1 MFDNQYRMYSNLLL
15 IADITSVVPAL
26 YAAYYSR
33 AYLVSWI
40 PAGWGSLFNPE
51 LLPFRDYFAY
61 LLVFVPVWSLALWLT
76 QRYVDLLYQP
86 SHKQAGRLFNFFLVA
101 GSTMGLVTFALKLE
115 ISRPVFFLFFALT
128 VLILPL
134 NRIILIW
141 VLRSRNIGE
150 HNQVR
155 ILVVG
160 TGKKARRLGRALEDS
175 KKWGYRIIGYVSPDG
190 DGRDTAGLNVIG
202 SAKDLP
208 ELLLA
213 QTVVDEVIFCSPEMK
228 DREVVEDTLRLCA
241 ELGIKTRVTTDLL
254 PVTASKVSLEFL
266 DKLPLITFSTVPEH
280 NLSIVVKRIIDFLVA
295 SVSLVLLSPL
305 MVLTGIAIKF
315 TSPGPV
321 FYAQVRC
328 GLYGR
333 KFGLT
338 KFRTMNDGAEDK
350 LWEIRHLNEMDGPVF
365 KMRDDPR
372 VTPLGKILRR
382 ASIDELPQLWNV
394 IRGEMSIVGPRAP
407 LAEEVRHYS
416 IKQRRR
422 LSVKPGITCL
432 WQVSGRNEISFQK
445 WMDMDLEY
453 IDNWSVWLDMRIMLK
468 TIPAVFTGR
477 GAS

>member
-1 MFDNQYRMYSNLLL
+1 MFDNQYRMYSKLLL
-15 IADITSVVPAL
+15 AADIAAVFPAL

-33 AYLVSWI
+33 VYLVSWV
-40 PAGWGSLFNPE
+40 PGGWGNRFNPE
-51 LLPFRDYFAY
+51 LLPFSDYFGY
-61 LLVFVPVWSLALWLT
+61 LVVFVPIWSLTLVLT
-76 QRYVDLLYQP
+76 QRYADLLYQP
-86 SHKQAGRLFNFFLVA
+86 FHKLAGRLVNFSLVA

-128 VLILPL
+128 LFILPL
-134 NRIILIW
+134 NRIVLIW

-160 TGKKARRLGRALEDS
+160 TDQKARRLGEVLEDS
-175 KKWGYRIIGYVSPDG
+175 KKWGYHIIGYVSPN
-190 DGRDTAGLNVIG
+190 DTGKDASGLNVIG

-208 ELLLA
+208 DLLLA

-228 DREVVEDTLRLCA
+228 DMEVVDDALRLCA

-254 PVTASKVSLEFL
+254 PVAASKVSLEFL

-280 NLSIVVKRIIDFLVA
+280 NLGIVFKRIMDFVVA
-295 SVSLVLLSPL
+295 SVSLVLVSPL
-305 MVLTGIAIKF
+305 LVLTALAIKF

-321 FYAQVRC
+321 FYTQVRC

-333 KFGLT
+333 EFGLT
-338 KFRTMNDGAEDK
+338 KFRTMIDGAEDK

-372 VTPLGKILRR
+372 ITPLGSFLRR

-394 IRGEMSIVGPRAP
+394 IKGEMSMVGPRAP
-407 LAEEVRHYS
+407 LVEEVRHYS
-416 IKQRRR
+416 IRQRRR

-453 IDNWSVWLDMRIMLK
+453 IDNWSVWLDMLIMLK
-468 TIPAVFTGR
+468 TIPAVLTGR
-477 GAS
+477 GAR